1 MPGDISG
8 LSEANVLN
16 KQLETG
22 QMEMTTVADIV
33 KDSGAT
39 DITLKANEQDVD
51 KLTEEQEDSCNNTGS
66 QPEAMRMG
74 TNGGVRNR
82 GGTDGT
88 LKNSE
93 AELLKRGTRE
103 FSWRNSKAC
112 HRGIQTALS
121 TDHGPLKETRL
132 SYFLA

>member
-22 QMEMTTVADIV
+22 QMEMTTVADAV

-39 DITLKANEQDVD
+39 DITLKTNEQDVD
-51 KLTEEQEDSCNNTGS
+51 KLTEVQEDSCNNTRS
-66 QPEAMRMG
+66 QPEALRMHTKG
-74 TNGGVRNR
+74 AVRHR

-88 LKNSE
+88 LKNSDV
-93 AELLKRGTRE
+93 ELLQRGTRE
-103 FSWRNSKAC
+103 FTWHNSKAC

-121 TDHGPLKETRL
+121 TDHGPLKETWL
-132 SYFLA
+132 SHFPA